1 VRTIGVVT
9 VGRSDY
15 GIYLPI
21 LKRIR
26 QDSDLR
32 LHLIVAGMHLSPEFG
47 FTVDA
52 IQADGFAI
60 NDRVEM
66 LLSSD
71 TPEGAAKS
79 MGLGTIGFSQVYAR
93 VDLDFLVVLGDRF
106 EMHAAAIAA
115 LPFKLPVAHIHGG
128 EITLGAIDDALRH
141 STTKLSHLH
150 FVSTQEYARRVMQL
164 GEQPWRV
171 ILSGAPSLDNL
182 HSLELLS
189 RHELEEE
196 FHLELSDQ
204 PFLLVTYH
212 PVTLALEQQ
221 ESQVNELM
229 AALDQCGLPVI
240 FTMPNADPGH
250 KEIQAAIKNYLAK
263 HPSAQLVA
271 NLGTQ
276 GYFSMMKLA
285 IAMVGNSSSGII
297 EAASFKL
304 PVVNIGD
311 RQAGRVRS
319 PNVIDVKPNRE
330 HIFQGLQKA
339 IDKKFRESLK
349 AVKNPY
355 GTGEAS
361 KIIVDSLKQVKITN
375 ELLVKRFFDVDMLST
390 RKFE

>member
-1 VRTIGVVT
+1 MRIIGVVT
-9 VGRSDY
+9 VARSDY

-32 LHLIVAGMHLSPEFG
+32 LYLIVAGMHLSPEFG
-47 FTVDA
+47 FTVEA
-52 IQADGFAI
+52 IQTDGFEI

-79 MGLGTIGFSQVYAR
+79 MGLGTIGFSQVFAR

-141 STTKLSHLH
+141 SITKLSHLH
-150 FVSTQEYARRVMQL
+150 FVSTQEYAQRVMQM

-182 HSLELLS
+182 NSLELLS
-189 RHELEEE
+189 RHELEDE
-196 FHLELSDQ
+196 FNLELSDQ

-212 PVTLALEQQ
+212 PVTLAHERQ
-221 ESQVNELM
+221 ESHVNELM

-240 FTMPNADPGH
+240 FTMTNADPGH
-250 KEIQAAIKNYLAK
+250 KEIQAAIENYLAK

-276 GYFSMMKLA
+276 GYFSMMALA
-285 IAMVGNSSSGII
+285 TAMVGNSSSGII

-311 RQAGRVRS
+311 RQAGRVRP
-319 PNVIDVKPNRE
+319 PNVIDVKSDRE
-330 HIFQGLQKA
+330 HIIRGIQKA
-339 IDKKFRESLK
+339 TDKRFREGLK
-349 AVKNPY
+349 GIKNPY
-355 GTGEAS
+355 GAGEAS
-361 KIIVDSLKQVKITN
+361 RIIVNSLKHMKIDD
-375 ELLVKRFFDVDMLST
+375 ELLVKRFFDVDILST
-390 RKFE
+390 GKF